1 MRVRG
6 ILETSNDTDRD
17 LEVGRGDEQGGDKED
32 EIGLSVSRY
41 VSRFNFEVEARPRIS
56 SLGPGR
62 V

>member
-1 MRVRG
+1 MP
-6 ILETSNDTDRD
+6 NDTGRD
-17 LEVGRGDEQGGDKED
+17 LEAGRGYGQGGDKDD

-56 SLGPGR
+56 SLGQGR

>member
-1 MRVRG
+1 M
-6 ILETSNDTDRD
+6 DRE
-17 LEVGRGDEQGGDKED
+17 LEVGRGDDQGGDKDD

-41 VSRFNFEVEARPRIS
+41 AGRFNFEVEARPRIS